1 VPEEVHTLERLNQ
14 LRTRRN
20 HDVLVGISSG
30 MSDADRGRL
39 YSIFTE
45 IYENIQHIKLVIIN
59 NPSLLQ
65 VEPPSPVFLQRH
77 PIFLSRQ
84 AIPIIMNMSSSS
96 VGHILEQI
104 ERQVTVRI
112 VDTANFA
119 EYMH

>member
-1 VPEEVHTLERLNQ
+1 
-14 LRTRRN
+14 
-20 HDVLVGISSG
+20 

-39 YSIFTE
+39 FSIFTE
-45 IYENIQHIKLVIIN
+45 IYENIQHLKLVIIN

-65 VEPPSPVFLQRH
+65 VEPPSPVFLLRH
-77 PIFLSRQ
+77 PIFFSRQ
-84 AIPIIMNMSSSS
+84 AIPIIMNMSNSS
-96 VGHILEQI
+96 VGHILERI

>member
-1 VPEEVHTLERLNQ
+1 VPEEVNTLERLNQ
-14 LRTRRN
+14 LTTRRN
-20 HDVLVGISSG
+20 HDVLVGFTPG

-39 YSIFTE
+39 FSIFTE
-45 IYENIQHIKLVIIN
+45 IYENIQHLKLVIIN

-65 VEPPSPVFLQRH
+65 VEPPSPVFLLRH
-77 PIFLSRQ
+77 PIFFSRQ
-84 AIPIIMNMSSSS
+84 AIPIIMNMSNSS
-96 VGHILEQI
+96 VGHILERI